1 MNSLTKSDVTDL
13 GCKASV
19 WKIPTLIRVLL
30 IFIAIKTNGG
40 SINSL
45 LLHQKLSF
53 ISKLLMLLMLSNL
66 SYATSI
72 DPSTGINQALP
83 IHQKAKI
90 HPELI
95 DPVLGDQV
103 EIVEWAWSPQY
114 AKRFSLQPQPDG
126 LKDGPLW
133 LIGVKIQRE
142 QNHQWQRYTCHVVG
156 VIDSKLPI
164 ITPPG
169 DRFSY
174 ADLLRVIPGKQAQ
187 NELTAYAI
195 EQRNYAPGFMTW
207 YKKPA
212 NKRQEIYPYGG
223 SGLDRYVTYIKSFS
237 SGLSYFEAYVG
248 CAYFEDPSVF
258 RNEIRFPTRI
268 DGKNDEDPK
277 IGAVFETSAV
287 HFDLP
292 DGMMRRIYPYTVD
305 ASDWTS
311 CLMRRSGV
319 VGGILSLHARKSK
332 RFDKRCEPSQ
342 SAR

>member
-1 MNSLTKSDVTDL
+1 MNSPTKSDVTDL

-30 IFIAIKTNGG
+30 IFIPIKTNGG
-40 SINSL
+40 LINDF
-45 LLHQKLSF
+45 LLHKKLSF
-53 ISKLLMLLMLSNL
+53 IIRFLLLFMLSNL

-72 DPSTGINQALP
+72 DPSTGINQTLP

-95 DPVLGDQV
+95 DPVLGDQL

-174 ADLLRVIPGKQAQ
+174 ADLLRVMPGNLAQ
-187 NELTAYAI
+187 SELTAYAI
-195 EQRNYAPGFMTW
+195 EQRSYAPGFMTW
-207 YKKPA
+207 HKKPT
-212 NKRQEIYPYGG
+212 NKRQETHPKSVTGM
-223 SGLDRYVTYIKSFS
+223 SRYVTYLRSFS
-237 SGLSYFEAYVG
+237 GGLSYFEADVG
-248 CAYFEDPSVF
+248 CAYFEDPSIF

-277 IGAVFETSAV
+277 VGAVFEATAV

-292 DGMMRRIYPYTVD
+292 DAMMRRIYKYTVD
-305 ASDWTS
+305 ADDWTS
-311 CLMRRSGV
+311 CLMRRSGR
-319 VGGILSLHARKSK
+319 VGRVLSLHAIKLK
-332 RFDKRCEPSQ
+332 RFDNRCEPIQ
-342 SAR
+342 STR

>member
-1 MNSLTKSDVTDL
+1 MNSPIKSDTAKL
-13 GCKASV
+13 GYNASL
-19 WKIPTLIRVLL
+19 WLIPTLIRVILNSMTIKKNADLISDFLL
-30 IFIAIKTNGG
+30 RK
-40 SINSL
+40 
-45 LLHQKLSF
+45 KLSF
-53 ISKLLMLLMLSNL
+53 IIRLLMLFMFSNL
-66 SYATSI
+66 SYATGI

-83 IHQKAKI
+83 IHQKAKT

-95 DPVLGDQV
+95 DPVLGDQL

-114 AKRFSLQPQPDG
+114 AKRFSLQPQVDG

-142 QNHQWQRYTCHVVG
+142 QNHQWQRYTCHIIG
-156 VIDSKLPI
+156 VTDNTLPI
-164 ITPPG
+164 IRPPG

-187 NELTAYAI
+187 SELTAYAI

-292 DGMMRRIYPYTVD
+292 DGMMRRIYPYIVD